1 MGTTVVFG
9 RLFNS
14 PIHYPGKMT
23 ETIIRCKKLF
33 HFFLKSI
40 TPQTDINLPIVPTSF
55 SHVTSKVA
63 ILYLFET
70 RLTLMDHASP
80 F

>member
-23 ETIIRCKKLF
+23 ETIIRCKKTF
-33 HFFLKSI
+33 G
-40 TPQTDINLPIVPTSF
+40 
-55 SHVTSKVA
+55 
-63 ILYLFET
+63 
-70 RLTLMDHASP
+70 
-80 F
+80 

>member
-23 ETIIRCKKLF
+23 ETIIRCKYRDFGQF
-33 HFFLKSI
+33 HFTLAFYPYFFIIRTETSNYTIFSDGIKVRRR
-40 TPQTDINLPIVPTSF
+40 PIQHF
-55 SHVTSKVA
+55 DECSK
-63 ILYLFET
+63 
-70 RLTLMDHASP
+70 
-80 F
+80 